1 MNILRKILR
10 AIFYSI
16 FLVSVLILLFWL
28 REKYTPDF
36 IQKTISDK
44 IQEKKP
50 TIIALEN
57 PKEIEFEWQYN
68 NKDYALKE
76 TFYGSLYTFYANSPK
91 TYTYQGE
98 LGVDWEKN
106 YYAMFLKKNDSDN
119 SISQIASDIKS
130 LGEQNKLVADQIV
143 ELALAFVQSIPYD
156 HARAQSILSG
166 NGVTNYPY
174 ETLFENKGVCS
185 DKSFLLANL
194 LAQLGYDTALLAYD
208 NERHMAVGI
217 KCPVQYSNYPNGYCY
232 AETTATGFRIG
243 MIPDIDAQKG
253 SAVPMEKKSYSQN
266 SELSQFDAKKLGEP
280 KIFPVSSGKT
290 YSGIADSLAMA
301 KKIDTL
307 SREINTLEKNLLA
320 QKKDFETDEAKLSE
334 LEKKLTKLKKKN
346 DIDEYNDLVE
356 DYNELLKKYKKKIKT
371 YNEQID
377 VYNQKINYYN
387 SLVNGF

>member
-1 MNILRKILR
+1 
-10 AIFYSI
+10 
-16 FLVSVLILLFWL
+16 LILLFWL

-98 LGVDWEKN
+98 LGADWEKD

-143 ELALAFVQSIPYD
+143 ELTLAFVQSIPYD

-166 NGVTNYPY
+166 DGVTNYPY
-174 ETLFENKGVCS
+174 ETLYQNTGVCS

-194 LAQLGYDTALLAYD
+194 LTQMGYGTALLAYD
-208 NERHMAVGI
+208 NEHHMAVGI
-217 KCPVQYSNYPNGYCY
+217 ECPAEFSSYDSGYCY
-232 AETTATGFRIG
+232 AETTSTGFRIG
-243 MIPDIDAQKG
+243 MIPEIDSEQG
-253 SAVPMEKKSYSQN
+253 SALPLEKKNYSQS

-280 KIFPVSSGKT
+280 KIIWVSSGKT
-290 YSGIADSLAMA
+290 YAGIADSLAMA
-301 KKIDTL
+301 KKIDAL
-307 SREINTLEKNLLA
+307 SREINTLEKNLLT
-320 QKKDFETDEAKLSE
+320 QKKDFSADEAKLSE
-334 LEKKLTKLKKKN
+334 LEKKLEKLKKK
-346 DIDEYNDLVE
+346 DEVKEYNDLVE

-387 SLVNGF
+387 SLVKSF